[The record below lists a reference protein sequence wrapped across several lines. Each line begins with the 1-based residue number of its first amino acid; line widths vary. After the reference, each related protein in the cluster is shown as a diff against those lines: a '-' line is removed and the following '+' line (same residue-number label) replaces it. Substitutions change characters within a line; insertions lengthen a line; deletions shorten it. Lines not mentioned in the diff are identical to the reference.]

1 MYKLMKVIDGQP
13 YEWGNYDTADEAAK
27 AAFDLGRNAS
37 VVDMVE
43 VESLIA
49 PSLAKKILQYC
60 TMRGLLYG
68 INALQTMDE
77 LDKELTE
84 RLEKLSKKDGE

>member
-37 VVDMVE
+37 VVEGVKVVE
-43 VESLIA
+43 DNTTNVIKQSIMDG
-49 PSLAKKILQYC
+49 Y
-60 TMRGLLYG
+60 TYG
-68 INALQTMDE
+68 
-77 LDKELTE
+77 
-84 RLEKLSKKDGE
+84 